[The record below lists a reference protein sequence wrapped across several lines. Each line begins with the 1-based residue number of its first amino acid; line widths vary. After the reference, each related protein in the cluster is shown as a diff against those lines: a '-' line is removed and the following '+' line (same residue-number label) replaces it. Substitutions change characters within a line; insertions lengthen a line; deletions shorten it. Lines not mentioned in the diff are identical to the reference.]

1 MASFVIRQRGIRN
14 KYVGR
19 GQDFVGRKEAT
30 KYATMDDAEAAKA
43 SAASRLGVEEA
54 ALEAIREPTSGEHRQ
69 GDLLDADASIDAY
82 ISGVQ
87 PFIESGQFDRDEVD
101 YKLEIIERLGRARE
115 AVNANDDEWP
125 LTVKR
130 SLTRN
135 NLIGGTWRAADV
147 LTDWFAAEP
156 DFSRL
161 TLLDLWNRDGAPLA
175 ERIRAFLAQVPEHHN
190 FEGGGSR
197 LRALAVLLMALGRDY
212 PPYMVTKFNAAYD
225 ATGYSRHPQGADE
238 GKMYEHALAFLDK
251 ILERTRALG
260 FERPAD
266 RLEAQSVVWVQG
278 WLGDQAPSASTPI
291 LWQVR
296 AGGSDADRAPGFIER
311 GDINVG
317 FGWHHDLTDVES
329 LDELREAMRRE
340 QGPPG
345 IAASQLWLFGHEMQ
359 EGDLVLVPLPGS
371 QLHIG
376 EITGPYRFER
386 NPADHS
392 HYRDVRW
399 LEQDVPFERI
409 PEAITDE
416 LVRQPL
422 KRIDVDTDDLLLWLS
437 QSEAVPSESD
447 APTYVADLN
456 ALGAKLLLEPQGFLR
471 EIEQMLE
478 EKPQVIFQGPPGTG
492 KTYIARELAR
502 ALAGADERVRLVQF
516 HPSYAYEDFVQGFRP
531 KLDAEGRASFT
542 LRDGPLVQMA
552 KQAENTSGQKHFLV
566 IDEINRGN
574 IAKVFGEMYFLLE
587 YRDQP
592 MRLQYAEED
601 TEDFSL
607 PENLY
612 IIGTMN
618 TADRSIAL
626 VDLALRRRFSF
637 FEFHPD
643 KEPVKGLLQRWLD
656 KNASKMGWVA
666 DVIDRANEK
675 LDNRE
680 AAIGPS
686 YFMKD
691 ELDEP
696 RVKRIWEHDVLPY
709 VEEQLY
715 GQHDRLAEFAL
726 DRLRREAAG
735 AAADGGDDAAGEP
748 EGEAGS
754 DDAED

>member
-1 MASFVIRQRGIRN
+1 MAFVIRKTTERN
-14 KYVGR
+14 AYVGR
-19 GQDFVGRKEAT
+19 ETNPVSRKDAT
-30 KYATMDDAEAAKA
+30 LYTTRARAEAAVA
-43 SAASRLGVEEA
+43 SAANRLGVEEA
-54 ALEAIREPTSGEHRQ
+54 ELEVTRQPTSGEHKQ
-69 GDLLDADASIDAY
+69 GDLLDADTSIDTY

-101 YKLEIIERLGRARE
+101 YKLEIIERLSRARE
-115 AVNANDDEWP
+115 TVNANDAEWP

-156 DFSRL
+156 DSSRL
-161 TLLDLWNRDGAPLA
+161 ALLDLWNRDGAPLA

-225 ATGYSRHPQGADE
+225 ATGYGRHPQGADE
-238 GKMYEHALAFLDK
+238 GTMYEHALGFLDK
-251 ILERTRALG
+251 LLEHTRALG
-260 FERPAD
+260 LERPAD
-266 RLEAQSVVWVQG
+266 RLEAQSLVWMQG
-278 WLGDQAPSASTPI
+278 WLGNQTPRASTPT

-296 AGGSDADRAPGFIER
+296 AGTRADRAPGFIER
-311 GDINVG
+311 GQMNVG
-317 FGWHHDLTDVES
+317 FGWHHDLADVES

-345 IAASQLWLFGHEMQ
+345 IAPSQLWLFGHEMQ
-359 EGDLVLVPLPGS
+359 ERDLVLVPLPGS
-371 QLHIG
+371 LFHIG

-386 NPADHS
+386 NLSDHS

-399 LEQDVPFERI
+399 LEQDVPYERI
-409 PEAITDE
+409 PEAVTDE
-416 LVRQPL
+416 FVRQPL
-422 KRIDVDTDDLLLWLS
+422 KRIDVNTDDLLLWLS
-437 QSEAVPSESD
+437 QPEAVPSESD
-447 APTYVADLN
+447 TPTYVPDLDALADDLM
-456 ALGAKLLLEPQGFLR
+456 LDVSYLR
-471 EIEQMLE
+471 EIAQMLG
-478 EKPQVIFQGPPGTG
+478 EKGQIIFQGPPGTG
-492 KTYIARELAR
+492 KTYVARELAEC
-502 ALAGADERVRLVQF
+502 LAGSEEQVRLVQF

-531 KLDAEGRASFT
+531 TLDDEGRASFT
-542 LRDGPLVQMA
+542 LRNGPLVQMA
-552 KQAENTSGQKHFLV
+552 EQAWDAPDENYYLI

-574 IAKVFGEMYFLLE
+574 IAKVFGELYFLLE
-587 YRDQP
+587 YREEP
-592 MRLQYAEED
+592 MPLQYADEFEE
-601 TEDFSL
+601 EFWL
-607 PENLY
+607 PDNLY

-656 KNASKMGWVA
+656 ENEPDMAWIA
-666 DVIDRANEK
+666 DVVDRANEK
-675 LDNRE
+675 LENRE

-686 YFMKD
+686 YFIPKTG
-691 ELDEP
+691 ELDED
-696 RVKRIWEHDVLPY
+696 RVERIWEHDVLPY

-735 AAADGGDDAAGEP
+735 AAVDGGDDAADEQA
-748 EGEAGS
+748 GEASS
-754 DDAED
+754 DDVSG